1 MFDRKLRV
9 MMLAP
14 TPYFT
19 DCGSHVRIYEEARAL
34 VRCGHTVRIVTYHL
48 GRDMQGIPTWRI
60 PKIPWSMRLSVCP
73 SRHKPYL
80 DLLMFYRALKLVRD
94 FRPHLIHAHFHEGA
108 WIGGRL
114 KKRLGIPLIFDCQGS
129 LTGEMIDYGFVKDGS
144 LAHRFFSRQE
154 RRINHG
160 PADYIIT
167 SSAPVAREL
176 IDRWGVASNMVEL
189 LLDGVDTTLF
199 KPHHRNEMRTKL
211 RLPLDIPLVVYLGML
226 NRNQGIDT
234 LLSTIVQLKS
244 KGSPIR
250 FLMMGFPEEEYRN
263 KAIELGIDRMII
275 FTGKIDYTKAPFYL
289 SAGDLAVSPK
299 CSLTESNSKLLN
311 YMSCGLPT
319 VVFDTAENRE
329 LLGDAGVYANF
340 DDSSDL
346 ASKLTR
352 LMNNQDER
360 DRLSRLVRERAEQCH
375 SWDIRGK
382 ALDEIYRVKL
392 RR

>member
-1 MFDRKLRV
+1 LFERKLRI

-19 DCGSHVRIYEEARAL
+19 DCGCHVRIYEEARAL
-34 VRCGHTVRIVTYHL
+34 IRCGHNVRIVTYHL
-48 GRDMQGIPTWRI
+48 GRDIPGIPIWRI
-60 PKIPWSMRLSVCP
+60 PNIPWNKKLFVGP
-73 SRHKPYL
+73 SWHKPYL
-80 DLLMFYRALKLVRD
+80 DVLMFYRALKLARD
-94 FRPHLIHAHFHEGA
+94 FRPHLIHAHLHEGA

-129 LTGEMIDYGFVKDGS
+129 MTGEMIDHGFIKEGS
-144 LAHRFFSRQE
+144 LLHRLFSRQE

-160 PADYIIT
+160 SADYIIT

-176 IDRWGVASNMVEL
+176 IDRWGVASNKVEPL
-189 LLDGVDTTLF
+189 LNGVDTIQF
-199 KPHHRNEMRTKL
+199 KPHQRNEVRTKL

-250 FLMMGFPEEEYRN
+250 FLIMGFPEEEYRN

-275 FTGKIDYTKAPFYL
+275 FTGKIDYTKATFYL

-299 CSLTESNSKLLN
+299 CSLIESNSKLLN

-319 VVFDTAENRE
+319 VAFDTPGNRE
-329 LLGDAGVYANF
+329 LLGDAGIYANY

-346 ASKLTR
+346 ASKLAG
-352 LMNNQDER
+352 LMSNKDER
-360 DRLSRLVRERAEQCH
+360 DRLSRLVRERAEQQH

>member
-1 MFDRKLRV
+1 
-9 MMLAP
+9 MLAP

-19 DCGSHVRIYEEARAL
+19 DCGCHVRIYEEARAL
-34 VRCGHTVRIVTYHL
+34 IRCGHTVRIVTYHL
-48 GRDMQGIPTWRI
+48 GRDIPGIPIWRI
-60 PKIPWSMRLSVCP
+60 SNIPWNKNLSVGP
-73 SRHKPYL
+73 SWHKPYL
-80 DLLMFYRALKLVRD
+80 DALMFYQALKLARD

-108 WIGGRL
+108 RIGGRL

-129 LTGEMIDYGFVKDGS
+129 MTGEMIDHGFVKAGS
-144 LAHRFFSRQE
+144 LLHRFFSHQE

-160 PADYIIT
+160 SADYVIT
-167 SSAPVAREL
+167 RSASVAREL
-176 IDRWGVASNMVEL
+176 VDQWGVASNKVEL

-199 KPHHRNEMRTKL
+199 KPYRRNEVRTKL
-211 RLPLDIPLVVYLGML
+211 RLPLDVPLVVYLGML

-244 KGSPIR
+244 KGSAIR
-250 FLMMGFPEEEYRN
+250 FLIMGFPEEEYKK

-275 FTGKIDYTKAPFYL
+275 FTGKIDYTKTPFYL

-299 CSLTESNSKLLN
+299 CSLIGSNSKLLN

-319 VVFDTAENRE
+319 VAFDTPGNRE
-329 LLGDAGVYANF
+329 LLGDVGVYANY

-346 ASKLTR
+346 ASKLSE
-352 LMNNQDER
+352 LMNNKDER
-360 DRLSRLVRERAEQCH
+360 DRLSRLVRERAEQRH

-382 ALDEIYRVKL
+382 ALDEVYRVKL